1 MKYIDKDFEKE
12 YDEGAN
18 FIAEFVR
25 AMFYDKLIEIDVQEF
40 GILPEDLK
48 ETARLNMWKR
58 VQNDLIASFEHIK
71 ASNFD
76 YSFTV
81 HTIINEVKVI
91 INNKDIPRKEKGDN
105 IFTWIVFYAMTL
117 FVKDDRLKQ
126 YKRKSHV
133 EIDRSKNIKEQI
145 FSNIVLGEEY
155 SDQMCGYLG
164 VYEAAKILDMK
175 YIIPIVEISVAVC
188 IWAEIQLSVE
198 KKKEDTQLPGLPEE
212 LNTDE
217 ARKMFA
223 KAVKAGLMQPLKD
236 GYQWNKSNVLLAYF
250 CGEIYC
256 GDGLVQDTITKEWI
270 VKRGETFFP
279 ETALHSFFLN
289 KEGQNIKN
297 LGQSRLQMQRQPK
310 GYKDIDNLF
319 DEAAD

>member
-155 SDQMCGYLG
+155 SD
-164 VYEAAKILDMK
+164 
-175 YIIPIVEISVAVC
+175 
-188 IWAEIQLSVE
+188 
-198 KKKEDTQLPGLPEE
+198 
-212 LNTDE
+212 
-217 ARKMFA
+217 
-223 KAVKAGLMQPLKD
+223 
-236 GYQWNKSNVLLAYF
+236 
-250 CGEIYC
+250 
-256 GDGLVQDTITKEWI
+256 
-270 VKRGETFFP
+270 
-279 ETALHSFFLN
+279 
-289 KEGQNIKN
+289 
-297 LGQSRLQMQRQPK
+297 
-310 GYKDIDNLF
+310 
-319 DEAAD
+319 